1 MMGTEFSNPNAFN
14 YNQIRPT
21 KNTKS
26 KTQTQEKQ
34 SETTKSISS
43 KKQNQAIKIIKH

>member
-1 MMGTEFSNPNAFN
+1 MGTEFSNPNAFN

-26 KTQTQEKQ
+26 KDQTLRNKKQ
-34 SETTKSISS
+34 QAQAN
-43 KKQNQAIKIIKH
+43 QNQASKRQGKTTN